1 MVKLPNLNLRVLIKF
16 HNKNRHLSKD
26 GSLKNDNT
34 KTTKKIQ
41 KVKRKTRDKNI
52 RIKLELFILALKL
65 DNVSEA
71 CARRGF
77 GRSFYYKWWARF
89 EKSNFKLSSLNEK
102 SRKPKK
108 SPNKIPKSKE
118 NKILELRAQGNGC
131 RMIKA
136 ILDRKSK
143 GHSTSTINHVINK
156 RKKPKKIKN
165 KKLNPHNRRYEMPI
179 PGQRL
184 QVDVKY
190 LPHRIKGQKAYV
202 YVAVDECTR
211 WRYTKAYDTLN
222 GLLTVEFM
230 KEVQANAPFPIFC
243 VQTDNGQEFTF
254 RFLSE
259 KKKHPLDHWCEEEGI
274 RHRCIPPG
282 VKELNGKVER
292 SHRID
297 EQYFYWR
304 APRESFEGLNQAMK
318 DWISYYNEQRPHGGL
333 DYKTP
338 LEKIKERMVSLKSEQ
353 VDSKLIFIRN
363 RYLIEAPKMYFEI
376 YGNYKFQRL
385 RLAA

>member
-1 MVKLPNLNLRVLIKF
+1 MAA
-16 HNKNRHLSKD
+16 
-26 GSLKNDNT
+26 LKNSNI
-34 KTTKKIQ
+34 KIIKKI
-41 KVKRKTRDKNI
+41 KKIKRETRDNNI
-52 RIKLELFILALKL
+52 QIKLELFILSLKL

-77 GRSFYYKWWARF
+77 GRSFYYKWWRRF
-89 EKSNFKLSSLNEK
+89 KSSNFKLSALNERT
-102 SRKPKK
+102 RKPKR
-108 SPNKIPKSKE
+108 SPRKLARSKE
-118 NKILELRAQGNGC
+118 EKIIELRSQGNGC

-136 ILDRKSK
+136 ILDRANK

-156 RKKPKKIKN
+156 RQKPIRIKN

-184 QVDVKY
+184 QLDVKY
-190 LPHRIKGQKAYV
+190 FPHRIKGKNAYI

-230 KEVQANAPFPIFC
+230 KEVVAHAPFPIFC
-243 VQTDNGQEFTF
+243 IQTDNGQEFTF

-259 KKKHPLDHWCEEEGI
+259 KKEHPLDIWCKEVGI
-274 RHRCIPPG
+274 GHRCIPPG

-304 APRESFEGLNQAMK
+304 APRESIEGLNMAMR
-318 DWISYYNEQRPHGGL
+318 DWIAYYNNSRPHGGL
-333 DYKTP
+333 GYITP
-338 LEKIKERMVSLKSEQ
+338 QEKIMERMVSLKNEKI
-353 VDSKLIFIRN
+353 DDKLIFIRN
-363 RYLIEAPKMYFEI
+363 RYLIEAPLKYFQI
-376 YGNYKFQRL
+376 YGNHLFQRL

>member
-1 MVKLPNLNLRVLIKF
+1 
-16 HNKNRHLSKD
+16 LSN
-26 GSLKNDNT
+26 GNT
-34 KTTKKIQ
+34 KIIKKIQ
-41 KVKRKTRDKNI
+41 KIKRKTRDNNV
-52 RIKLELFILALKL
+52 RIKLELFVLALKL
-65 DNVSEA
+65 GNVSEA

-77 GRSFYYKWWARF
+77 GRSFYYKWWRRF
-89 EKSNFKLSSLNEK
+89 TKSNYKLSSLNEK
-102 SRKPKK
+102 TRRPKK
-108 SPNKIPKSKE
+108 SPYKLSYNKE
-118 NKILELRAQGNGC
+118 QKILELRSNGNGC

-136 ILDRKSK
+136 ILARKGK
-143 GHSTSTINHVINK
+143 GHSTSTINHVLNK
-156 RKKPKKIKN
+156 RKRPKKIRN

-190 LPHRIKGQKAYV
+190 FPHRIKGKKAYV
-202 YVAVDECTR
+202 YVAIDECTR

-259 KKKHPLDHWCEEEGI
+259 KTKHPLDIWCEEEGI
-274 RHRCIPPG
+274 NHRCIPPG

-304 APRESFEGLNQAMK
+304 APRESFEGLNEAMR

-333 DYKTP
+333 NYKTP
-338 LEKIKERMVSLKSEQ
+338 LEKIMERMVSLKDEK
-353 VDSKLIFIRN
+353 VDDKLIFLKN
-363 RYLIEAPKMYFEI
+363 RYLIEAPERYFKV
-376 YGNYKFQRL
+376 YGNYLFRRL